1 MSKWLKSCL
10 LLLCAAAALITVLLV
25 PAAQENTYGNVEN
38 NDTLIRFSQPS
49 GFYDEPFYLKIKA
62 PSRDIYYTLDGSEPT
77 RDSLR
82 YTGPIYISD
91 ATENENVISARTDVS
106 CDSVTVPAE
115 KVDKCTVIRARYY
128 DAVSASPVITASYF
142 VGFRGRE
149 GYGTIRVVSLVTD
162 PAGLFD
168 PEDGIYV
175 KGNFY
180 GESEDA
186 CDITWTGNYYQRGK
200 DWERVATAEFFDP
213 DGQLFYST
221 PCGIRIRGNYSRRD
235 AQKSF
240 NLFSR
245 KEYGGTST
253 FRYDFW
259 GTGYYPDV
267 MSLNSGGNDHIGMI
281 RNRLV
286 SELTSDLD
294 FATMHYSR
302 CHLFLNG
309 EYWGIYEFS
318 EKYNARYISHYY
330 GVTRKNVESVRSRE
344 LSDGTSI
351 EDFYTMLHYVETT
364 DLTQSE
370 NYAHCWELLDKQ
382 SLLEYYATMLYCA
395 RFSDWPVKNTQLWR
409 CVTPEQSEYGDGK
422 WRYML
427 YDMDS
432 PGLQPEDVSRDTIA
446 TALETSAFFRSLF
459 QNESFRRELGN
470 MILRIG
476 REVLSTQRVSDTIDR
491 YQAEMRTP
499 MKLQLARYFNADDET
514 LFLESTEDTRT
525 FFNNRLEAITEIL
538 RSYDMLPE

>member
-1 MSKWLKSCL
+1 MSKRLKSCL
-10 LLLCAAAALITVLLV
+10 LLLCAAAALIAVLLV
-25 PAAQENTYGNVEN
+25 PAVQEDAYGNVEN
-38 NDTLIRFSQPS
+38 EDVLIRFSQPS
-49 GFYDEPFYLKIKA
+49 GFYGEPFYLKIKA
-62 PSRDIYYTLDGSEPT
+62 PSREIYYTLDGSEPT

-82 YTGPIYISD
+82 YTGPIYITD

-106 CDSVTVPAE
+106 CNSVTVPAE

-142 VGFRGRE
+142 VGYSDRE
-149 GYGTIRVVSLVTD
+149 GYGTMRVVSLVTD

-168 PEDGIYV
+168 SQDGIYV
-175 KGNFY
+175 MGNSY
-180 GESEDA
+180 RESEEA
-186 CDITWTGNYYQRGK
+186 WDITWTGNYYNHGK
-200 DWERVATAEFFDP
+200 DWERVATAEFFDS
-213 DGQLFYST
+213 DGQLFYFT

-240 NLFSR
+240 NLFAR

-259 GTGYYPDV
+259 DTGYYPDV

-286 SELTSDLD
+286 SELTGNLD

-309 EYWGIYEFS
+309 EYWGVYELS

-330 GVTRKNVESVRSRE
+330 SVPRKNVESVRARE
-344 LSDGTSI
+344 LADGTSLENFEKTLRFV
-351 EDFYTMLHYVETT
+351 EDS
-364 DLTQSE
+364 DLTQPE
-370 NYAHCWELLDKQ
+370 NYAHCWTLLDRQ

-395 RFSDWPVKNTQLWR
+395 RYSDWPVKNTQLWR
-409 CVTPEQSEYGDGK
+409 CIVPEESGFGDGK

-432 PGLQPEDVSRDTIA
+432 PGLLPSDISRDTIEA
-446 TALETSAFFRSLF
+446 SLTESAFFRSLY
-459 QNESFRRELGN
+459 QNEDFRRELGET
-470 MILRIG
+470 ILRIG
-476 REVLSTQRVSDTIDR
+476 TEVLSAQRVSDAIDQ
-491 YQAEMRTP
+491 YQAEMLAP
-499 MKLQLARYFNADDET
+499 MKLQLARYFNADET